1 MKRSFRGVVVLFM
14 SCAALLVSLSTGE
27 HPGLTNGAPSPIV
40 HLEASEYVAGST
52 TWANKGST
60 GGTLVTADG
69 GMAKTATGPHAA
81 VFAGKESTNSDQ
93 VAGSIGST
101 ASVTRV
107 SVEMWVRLKDN
118 GSNQNATGSMLFSW
132 LGLPH
137 YNVYHFGHGI
147 GFNTI
152 SSELYGVDA
161 TSFVNQWKHFVFVMV
176 SGGNNADQKIYV
188 DGVLQASVCGPA
200 VTGLTSSCSHPTKR
214 LFNASGDFLLMNNG
228 HSANTWNAKADVGM
242 MRIYN
247 SELTQSEVTAAFDAT
262 KVNGYVDNTAPS
274 VDSVIAPT
282 SPSTSRNLS
291 YSYTFSE
298 SITGLVSNSFEV
310 GGTATGC
317 TVTPASSSG
326 TTIQVAVTCS
336 TDGTV
341 VLQLKQNSIADLARL
356 TGPTSAHVAPSISIA
371 VPVVTTTAAPVVTTT
386 AAPVV
391 TTTAAPIV
399 TTTVAP
405 VVTTTVT
412 PVTTTI
418 ATAAPVATPT
428 TGAPVPQPQTAI
440 AAPPVTTRSAPRA
453 AVTTTTVPTVTTSVV
468 PATTTTTSTVPVM
481 STIDIPKMES
491 TSAVLEV
498 NGESV
503 AVNVARQNNQLQITS
518 KTFSAVM
525 QIVKRDGSV
534 SSLNSSGAM
543 SGEAGDSL
551 NVEFDGLQPGSMLEA
566 RLYSDPVVLGRTEV
580 PSNGTISASY
590 VIPEAMKSG
599 GHSLA
604 VLGIDASGDPISFF
618 APVDVQDG
626 GNGPGLVAFL
636 IAIPVLLAIGAGL
649 FLPPVIRRRRVA

>member
-1 MKRSFRGVVVLFM
+1 M

-40 HLEASEYVAGST
+40 HLEASDYVANPAGWTNESSGGGT
-52 TWANKGST
+52 VTSVTGGMLKTSSGPDGVIFSGTT
-60 GGTLVTADG
+60 GGTRL
-69 GMAKTATGPHAA
+69 
-81 VFAGKESTNSDQ
+81 N
-93 VAGSIGST
+93 GSIGATS
-101 ASVTRV
+101 SLSRVT
-107 SVEMWVRLKDN
+107 VEMWTKLKDN
-118 GSNQNATGSMLFSW
+118 GSNAHGNGSMLFSW
-132 LGLPH
+132 AGPSN
-137 YNVYHFGHGI
+137 YNVYHTQGKL
-147 GFNTI
+147 GFNI
-152 SSELYGVDA
+152 FKNELYGINASSLENNWTHIVL
-161 TSFVNQWKHFVFVMV
+161 VM
-176 SGGNNADQKIYV
+176 SNSQTASHQKIYINGIAQTLSCHFTPLSNSACV
-188 DGVLQASVCGPA
+188 DGV
-200 VTGLTSSCSHPTKR
+200 TGR
-214 LFNASGDFLLMNNG
+214 AFNNSGDFLLMDNG
-228 HSANTWNAKADVGM
+228 YSANTWNAKADVGM

-317 TVTPASSSG
+317 TVDPAPSSG

-405 VVTTTVT
+405 VVTTTAT

>member
-1 MKRSFRGVVVLFM
+1 MSKSFRGVVVLFM

-27 HPGLTNGAPSPIV
+27 HPGLSNGAPSPIV
-40 HLEASEYVAGST
+40 HLEAADYEGGST
-52 TWANKGST
+52 TWTNRRSPQD
-60 GGTLVTADG
+60 TLATAAG
-69 GMAKTATGPHAA
+69 GMTKTASGPQAV

-101 ASVTRV
+101 TGVTRV

-118 GSNQNATGSMLFSW
+118 GSTDYMYGSMLFSW
-132 LGLPH
+132 LGSPH

-214 LFNASGDFLLMNNG
+214 LFNANGDFLLMSNG
-228 HSANTWNAKADVGM
+228 LNTNTWNAKADVGM
-242 MRIYN
+242 VRIYN
-247 SELTQSEVTAAFDAT
+247 SELTQSEVTVAFDAT

-298 SITGLVSNSFEV
+298 SITGLVGNSFEV

-326 TTIQVAVTCS
+326 TTIQVAVTCA

-356 TGPTSAHVAPSISIA
+356 TGPTTAHIAPSISIA

-386 AAPVV
+386 D
-391 TTTAAPIV
+391 APIV

-428 TGAPVPQPQTAI
+428 QVTEAPQPQTAI
-440 AAPPVTTRSAPRA
+440 AAPPVTTKSAPRA
-453 AVTTTTVPTVTTSVV
+453 AVTTTTVSAVTTSVV

-498 NGESV
+498 DGESV

-525 QIVKRDGSV
+525 QIMKRDGSV

-580 PSNGTISASY
+580 PSNGMISASY